1 MSERERVVES
11 EREREV
17 ERAGESPLVL
27 KRHLV
32 VCEALSGTDP
42 SLFFFEKLFLDL
54 KKMTQI

>member
-1 MSERERVVES
+1 VVES

-32 VCEALSGTDP
+32 VCEALSGRDP
-42 SLFFFEKLFLDL
+42 SLFFFEKPFLDL